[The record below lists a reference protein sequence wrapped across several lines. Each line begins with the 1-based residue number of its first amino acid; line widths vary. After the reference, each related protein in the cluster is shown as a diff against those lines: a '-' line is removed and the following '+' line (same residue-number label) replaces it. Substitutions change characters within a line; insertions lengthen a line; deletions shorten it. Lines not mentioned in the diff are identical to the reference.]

1 MSSKRTEPYATSQSE
16 IIYPSMEIY
25 SEINDWIDILAKH
38 NRMIVNANRPDV
50 YALVTAIREK
60 IQDANFVRVRG

>member
-1 MSSKRTEPYATSQSE
+1 VTDASKRYAESQRE

-38 NRMIVNANRPDV
+38 NGMIVNANRSDV
-50 YALVTAIREK
+50 YALVNAIRSK
-60 IQDANFVRVRG
+60 IEDANFVRVKG